1 MFRKLFGSPKTQWLS
16 QSAVSDALERGTE
29 APFKAAGGLYA
40 LSPDRGYAILLRDHA
55 AWATSGVGGGAP
67 HWRWGD
73 YPPERGATGRPLV
86 NVFKRSGQDAP
97 GYWYG
102 LLVPQALRITEL
114 RTIPDSGPAFRL
126 KTDTDD
132 HVIPFHKLDAFMWD
146 AMTGEA
152 QTEEDIVARFGEFV
166 AL

>member
-16 QSAVSDALERGTE
+16 QKAVTDALERGTE

-40 LSPDRGYAILLRDHA
+40 LSPNSGYAILLRDHA
-55 AWATSGVGGGAP
+55 AWATSGDAAP
-67 HWRWGD
+67 RWRWGD
-73 YPPERGATGRPLV
+73 YPPEKGSTGRPLI
-86 NVFKRSGQDAP
+86 NVVKRSTQDAP

-102 LLVPQALRITEL
+102 LMVPQARRITEL
-114 RTIPDSGPAFRL
+114 RAIADTDPAFLL

-132 HVIPFHKLDAFMWD
+132 HVISFHKLDAFMWD

-152 QTEEDIVARFGEFV
+152 QTEEDVAARFGQFL